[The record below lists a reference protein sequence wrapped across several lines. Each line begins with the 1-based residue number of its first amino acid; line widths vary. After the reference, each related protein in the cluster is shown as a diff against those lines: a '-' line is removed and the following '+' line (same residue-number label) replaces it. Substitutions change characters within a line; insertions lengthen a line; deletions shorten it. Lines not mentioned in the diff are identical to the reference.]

1 MPNYNRTIIY
11 ISELDID
18 GTVGGVS
25 FVTRT
30 RLSTDGL
37 VFQPIAAYVRVITAQ
52 NVNTPATINVG
63 TNGPNF
69 TNILNGEVVNGQ
81 TGVTAADSLSRPRT
95 LPVDTDINV
104 NVTVPATGTNPTLK
118 FRVMILGVEV

>member
-11 ISELDID
+11 LSEIDID

-25 FVTRT
+25 FITRT
-30 RLSTDGL
+30 RLSDGL
-37 VFQPIAAYVRVITAQ
+37 VFQPIAAYIRVITAQ
-52 NVNTPATINVG
+52 NVNTSATISVG

-69 TNILNGEVVNGQ
+69 TNVLNGQVVAGQ
-81 TGVTAADSLSRPRT
+81 TGVIVADSLSRPRP
-95 LPVDTDINV
+95 LPDDTDINV